1 MFKKIKKICRFCF
14 IGACWSCLYFG
25 VVYAVM
31 KFFWKFNIFK
41 KTYWVTISRFWQ
53 EGGVIDT
60 AQEYFF
66 IIALIL
72 IVPLWILGWRK
83 AMKLS
88 IAKIIF
94 FPIFWYNDYQER
106 KYAQAPKAIT
116 LKNMG
121 AKIGGRQTPQQ
132 VMDEMI
138 ASRMPKEKE
147 KKDLNSS
154 KIRSSFEEK
163 NRTFHEKAGGSK

>member
-1 MFKKIKKICRFCF
+1 M
-14 IGACWSCLYFG
+14 
-25 VVYAVM
+25 
-31 KFFWKFNIFK
+31 
-41 KTYWVTISRFWQ
+41 
-53 EGGVIDT
+53 
-60 AQEYFF
+60 
-66 IIALIL
+66 
-72 IVPLWILGWRK
+72 
-83 AMKLS
+83 
-88 IAKIIF
+88 
-94 FPIFWYNDYQER
+94 
-106 KYAQAPKAIT
+106 APKAIT

>member
-1 MFKKIKKICRFCF
+1 MVKKIKRFCRFCF

-72 IVPLWILGWRK
+72 IVPLWILGWR
-83 AMKLS
+83 
-88 IAKIIF
+88 
-94 FPIFWYNDYQER
+94 R
-106 KYAQAPKAIT
+106 KP
-116 LKNMG
+116 
-121 AKIGGRQTPQQ
+121 
-132 VMDEMI
+132 
-138 ASRMPKEKE
+138 
-147 KKDLNSS
+147 
-154 KIRSSFEEK
+154 
-163 NRTFHEKAGGSK
+163 